1 MAKKIK
7 KYKVGTDSETYAISM
22 VEMPAIEEDFVAL
35 AKQEEEKVFLQ
46 SDEKHMV
53 YGAVLVPEKDI
64 YRNDGEKE
72 YYLSFSKESIE
83 KMSQDF
89 MKEYRQHEIT
99 VDHEDNANEVCVVE
113 SWIKADLY
121 KDKSVALGLN
131 PELPVGTWFAGMKV
145 NNVDVWERVKA
156 GELKGFSVESMISLE
171 EFGKQNE
178 NNMNIETNDEMFFSK
193 LKNVI
198 KEVLSTI
205 AMSKE
210 GEIEPV
216 NDIDLSS
223 NSGVTNAPHFAE
235 RETEIIMEELED
247 ATPAP
252 EPTPEPAPEPAPVV
266 EPAPE
271 PKPAPEPTPEPVA
284 EEPKV
289 NPLEDLVKNLTDE
302 VKALKQINEGLQEKI
317 KDLGKQP
324 SAVPVNTNAKPNA
337 GDTYSS
343 WREQMKGFIG

>member
-193 LKNVI
+193 LKNAI

-205 AMSKE
+205 AMSKD

-223 NSGVTNAPHFAE
+223 NSGVTNDPQFVE
-235 RETEIIMEELED
+235 KNLPIIMEELED
-247 ATPAP
+247 AEPAP
-252 EPTPEPAPEPAPVV
+252 EPTPEPAPEPEPVV
-266 EPAPE
+266 EPEPE
-271 PKPAPEPTPEPVA
+271 PNPEPEPVV
-284 EEPKV
+284 EEPKA

-324 SAVPVNTNAKPNA
+324 SAAPVNTNAKPSA
-337 GDTYSS
+337 GDTYSA
-343 WREQMKGFIG
+343 WREQMRSYIG